1 MSEYKY
7 QGAPEQRVFGAL
19 PAGDY
24 AFVIAEVIREP
35 YRASS
40 GNLVLSLKLTILPD
54 GVPVF
59 WNGWCGTDKN
69 GDERDG
75 IAEVLLAVNRVPK
88 IGTEPDWQ
96 RLVGAKGKCRLKVEV
111 AQQGSLAGKEVSKVH
126 YFYIPKQVGPT
137 AAQAP
142 QTYSNEEFNKAAKQ
156 QAARSAGPAA
166 SDLAVE
172 PDDIPF

>member
-35 YRASS
+35 YRATS

-59 WNGWCGTDKN
+59 WNGWCGIDKN
-69 GDERDG
+69 GEDRDQ
-75 IAEVLLAVNRVPK
+75 IAELLLAVNRIPK
-88 IGTEPDWQ
+88 VGSEPDWQ
-96 RLVGAKGKCRLKVEV
+96 RLVGAKGKCRLKVEL
-111 AQQGSLAGKEVSKVH
+111 AQQGALAGKEVNKVH
-126 YFYIPKQVGPT
+126 YFYRPKEVGPT
-137 AAQAP
+137 TQQAP
-142 QTYSNEEFNKAAKQ
+142 QTISQEEYKKAQ
-156 QAARSAGPAA
+156 VAAPAD
-166 SDLAVE
+166 DLE